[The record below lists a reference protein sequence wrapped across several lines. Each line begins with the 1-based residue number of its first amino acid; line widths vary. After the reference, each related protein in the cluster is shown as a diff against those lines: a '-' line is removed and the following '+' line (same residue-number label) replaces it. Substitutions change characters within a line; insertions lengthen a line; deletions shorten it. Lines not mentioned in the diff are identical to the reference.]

1 MMPVVC
7 VVLQTASLYRTTST
21 PSVEAGSF
29 RVFGNAVWE
38 GQGDNC
44 VLIEGGRVEESEPQM
59 AEKEVENNK

>member
-21 PSVEAGSF
+21 PSVEAGSL

-44 VLIEGGRVEESEPQM
+44 VLIEGGEWRKVNLRWL
-59 AEKEVENNK
+59 EKEVENNK

>member
-1 MMPVVC
+1 
-7 VVLQTASLYRTTST
+7 
-21 PSVEAGSF
+21 
-29 RVFGNAVWE
+29 VFGNAVWE